1 MSLTDSAFDF
11 AFDSAFDSAESKSD
25 VKCKSKKIESSDE
38 TDEKMELMRMLEE
51 SRRTIVLLQKEKD
64 DLYKK
69 RKKEEQEEKEKEEQR
84 QLEEYYKKFEERF
97 ADIYYPHPNKPYEY
111 MQRLIEQLHKS
122 GERVLFVQGIIER
135 GNNGIIITNMTV
147 YYICSKDNKDPNTV
161 DIIMNPMYTFSQKL
175 NHKYMTL
182 IYNMICG
189 TTRTTGHN
197 FQIAYVMQFETGSQY
212 GRNCHSIVTP
222 QLIQGLT
229 LFESI
234 IRYIPGGYKNGHW
247 KQLNGFYGMYL
258 HEQTMELSY
267 IPPALE

>member
-11 AFDSAFDSAESKSD
+11 AFDSAELKSD
-25 VKCKSKKIESSDE
+25 VKSRESKKTESSDE

-51 SRRTIVLLQKEKD
+51 SRRTIALLQKEKD
-64 DLYKK
+64 DLYECKK
-69 RKKEEQEEKEKEEQR
+69 REDQEKKEKEEQK

-97 ADIYYPHPNKPYEY
+97 AYIYHPYPNKPYEY
-111 MQRLIEQLHKS
+111 LHKLIEKLHES
-122 GERVLFVQGIIER
+122 GERVLFIQEISER
-135 GNNGIIITNMTV
+135 NNGIIITIKNV
-147 YYICSKDNKDPNTV
+147 YYICSKDNKDPNKV
-161 DIIMNPMYTFSQKL
+161 DIIMNPMYTFSEKL

-189 TTRTTGHN
+189 KTHITGHN
-197 FQIAYVMQFETGSQY
+197 SGIIAYTMSYYISEHAGQRRDSAITAD
-212 GRNCHSIVTP
+212 
-222 QLIQGLT
+222 LIQGLT

-258 HEQTMELSY
+258 NEATMELSY
-267 IPPALE
+267 IPPTLE